1 MIKKLISILL
11 ALTLCVSLA
20 ACGSKNEPTKPNDET
35 PSVTEPAE
43 NTKPSTE
50 PTEDPGFV
58 PSPEVTLPEGETW
71 PSENEDSDKETE
83 PAEPQNPTVP
93 DNSSLPQ
100 LKVSDVIL
108 ADLKAESA
116 YNGLY
121 RITGVMSSSFGNSWS
136 CSLSISGMD
145 CDNSGNIDAVKAG
158 IPKCISDIA
167 SYVCLNL
174 KFDGDKM
181 TCDVIERKSGESLL
195 GIADEDIIFK
205 MFPELKYDVVDA
217 GQLPKD
223 SLSLSQ
229 YEPGKM
235 YAFKADESIWQTPV
249 FNNDSEHEI
258 LSVTIYNRNTGE
270 FIGKV
275 FVPNLVCGE
284 YDNDILA
291 DAEKGE
297 LCIAI
302 STATFEEL
310 LGSGDAAA
318 FKSQEL
324 SVGNKIENNM
334 DDILCNDTD
343 KTFVLDIEGEMIELA
358 PGKSIYVDWF
368 TDVYVA
374 EIK

>member
-20 ACGSKNEPTKPNDET
+20 ACGSKDEPSKPDET
-35 PSVTEPAE
+35 PTITNPVED
-43 NTKPSTE
+43 TKPSTD

-71 PSENEDSDKETE
+71 PSENDDSDKETE
-83 PAEPQNPTVP
+83 PAEPQDPVVP
-93 DNSSLPQ
+93 DNSSLPK
-100 LKVSDVIL
+100 LNSSDVIL
-108 ADLKAESA
+108 SDLMAESA

-136 CSLSISGMD
+136 CTLSISGMEH
-145 CDNSGNIDAVKAG
+145 DNSGNIDAVKAG

-167 SYVCLNL
+167 SYVYLNIT
-174 KFDGDKM
+174 FDGDKM
-181 TCDVIERKSGESLL
+181 TCDVIERKTGESLM
-195 GIADEDIIFK
+195 GIAAEDIIFK

-217 GQLPKD
+217 GQLPQD
-223 SLSLSQ
+223 SLSLSK

-258 LSVTIYNRNTGE
+258 LSVTIYNRNTEE

-310 LGSGDAAA
+310 LCSGDAAA

-343 KTFVLDIEGEMIELA
+343 KTFVLDIEGETIELA
-358 PGKSIYVDWF
+358 PNQAIYVHWF
-368 TDVYVA
+368 TDVYVT

>member
-20 ACGSKNEPTKPNDET
+20 ACGSKEEPSKPDET
-35 PSVTEPAE
+35 PTITNPVED
-43 NTKPSTE
+43 TKPSTD

-71 PSENEDSDKETE
+71 PSEEEDEDETTPSE
-83 PAEPQNPTVP
+83 PEDVTIP
-93 DNSSLPQ
+93 DNPSLTR
-100 LKVSDVIL
+100 LNSSDVIIS
-108 ADLKAESA
+108 DLMAESA

-136 CSLSISGMD
+136 CTLSISGID

-167 SYVCLNL
+167 SYVYLNL
-174 KFDGDKM
+174 TFDGDKM
-181 TCDVIERKSGESLL
+181 TCDVIECKTGESIM
-195 GIADEDIIFK
+195 GIAAEDIIFK

-217 GQLPKD
+217 GQLPQD
-223 SLSLSQ
+223 SLSLSK

-258 LSVTIYNRNTGE
+258 LSVTIYNRNTEE

-297 LCIAI
+297 LCLAI

-310 LGSGDAAA
+310 LDSGDAAA

-324 SVGNKIENNM
+324 SVGNKIDNNM

-358 PGKSIYVDWF
+358 PNQAIYVDWF

>member
-20 ACGSKNEPTKPNDET
+20 ACGSKDEPSKPDET
-35 PSVTEPAE
+35 PTITKPVED
-43 NTKPSTE
+43 TKPSTD

-58 PSPEVTLPEGETW
+58 PSPDVTLPEGETW
-71 PSENEDSDKETE
+71 PSEKEDEDETTPSE
-83 PAEPQNPTVP
+83 SEDVTIP

-108 ADLKAESA
+108 TDLKAESA

-136 CSLSISGMD
+136 CTLSISGMEN
-145 CDNSGNIDAVKAG
+145 DNSGNIDAVKAG

-167 SYVCLNL
+167 SYVYLNIT
-174 KFDGDKM
+174 FNGDKM
-181 TCDVIERKSGESLL
+181 TCDVIERNTGESLL
-195 GIADEDIIFK
+195 GIAAEDIIFK

-258 LSVTIYNRNTGE
+258 LSVTIYNRNTEE

-310 LGSGDAAA
+310 LDSGDAAA